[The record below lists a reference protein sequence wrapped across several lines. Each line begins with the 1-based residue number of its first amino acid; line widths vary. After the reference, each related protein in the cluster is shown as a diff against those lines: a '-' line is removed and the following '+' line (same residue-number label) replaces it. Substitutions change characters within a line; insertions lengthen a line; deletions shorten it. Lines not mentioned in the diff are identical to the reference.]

1 MEINYDLIIKYLA
14 TKDPKLTSK
23 TFASQK
29 SILNYSVNFPNKFKE
44 LFTDKFYRFGI
55 TNYDTNKNN
64 ISFWTSLLT
73 LLDKNFLI
81 PYNNDEVSLINQF
94 KEQILDM
101 YKKSKISSFLK
112 EYEKIDMRERFKLD
126 IDLVI
131 LQYIV
136 DIMDINFMI
145 FDFETENIEVLYK
158 KDIMNPWKQTLLFA
172 KFENMWEPIM
182 LIKPKGE
189 IQRTFDYNNINVKKI
204 LFTPNLVKYYNG
216 NKIKKEYIYIDDIS
230 DVIEIEKKQLN
241 KNDLKNDLN
250 VDSDSSVKTHSET
263 DDIISSY
270 SSLNKTKLNKMK
282 VNELEPIVTKLKIT
296 IDAKRITRQM
306 MIDNIVNKLNL

>member
-1 MEINYDLIIKYLA
+1 
-14 TKDPKLTSK
+14 
-23 TFASQK
+23 
-29 SILNYSVNFPNKFKE
+29 
-44 LFTDKFYRFGI
+44 
-55 TNYDTNKNN
+55 
-64 ISFWTSLLT
+64 
-73 LLDKNFLI
+73 
-81 PYNNDEVSLINQF
+81 
-94 KEQILDM
+94 
-101 YKKSKISSFLK
+101 
-112 EYEKIDMRERFKLD
+112 
-126 IDLVI
+126 
-131 LQYIV
+131 
-136 DIMDINFMI
+136 MDINFMI
-145 FDFETENIEVLYK
+145 FDFETENTEVLYK

-216 NKIKKEYIYIDDIS
+216 DKIKKEYIYIDDIS

>member
-1 MEINYDLIIKYLA
+1 
-14 TKDPKLTSK
+14 
-23 TFASQK
+23 
-29 SILNYSVNFPNKFKE
+29 
-44 LFTDKFYRFGI
+44 
-55 TNYDTNKNN
+55 
-64 ISFWTSLLT
+64 
-73 LLDKNFLI
+73 
-81 PYNNDEVSLINQF
+81 
-94 KEQILDM
+94 M

-145 FDFETENIEVLYK
+145 FDFETENTEVLYK

-216 NKIKKEYIYIDDIS
+216 DKIKKEYIYIDDIS

-241 KNDLKNDLN
+241 KIDLKNDLN

-296 IDAKRITRQM
+296 IDAKRITRQI

>member
-1 MEINYDLIIKYLA
+1 MEINYELIIKYLGQ
-14 TKDPKLTSK
+14 KDSKLTAK

-29 SILNYSVNFPNKFKE
+29 SILNYSVNFPNKFKD
-44 LFTDKFYRFGI
+44 LLTDKFYRFGI

-94 KEQILDM
+94 KEQLLDM
-101 YKKSKISSFLK
+101 YKKSKLSSFLK

-126 IDLVI
+126 TDLVI

-136 DIMDINFMI
+136 DILDINFMI

-204 LFTPNLVKYYNG
+204 LFIPDLVKYYNG
-216 NKIKKEYIYIDDIS
+216 DKINKDYIYINDIS
-230 DVIEIEKKQLN
+230 DVVKIEN
-241 KNDLKNDLN
+241 PSVDNNN
-250 VDSDSSVKTHSET
+250 DSDSSVKTDVEPAYN
-263 DDIISSY
+263 D
-270 SSLNKTKLNKMK
+270 LNKTKLNKMK
-282 VNELEPIVTKLKIT
+282 VKELEDIVKSLKI
-296 IDAKRITRQM
+296 IIEAKRITKQI
-306 MIDNIVNKLNL
+306 MIDNIIIKLNL

>member
-1 MEINYDLIIKYLA
+1 MEINYELIIKYLRQ
-14 TKDPKLTSK
+14 KDSKLTAK

-101 YKKSKISSFLK
+101 YKKSKLSSFLK

-126 IDLVI
+126 TDLVI

-136 DIMDINFMI
+136 DILDINFMI

-204 LFTPNLVKYYNG
+204 LFTPELIKYYNG
-216 NKIKKEYIYIDDIS
+216 DKINKEYIYIDDIS
-230 DVIEIEKKQLN
+230 DIVKIEN
-241 KNDLKNDLN
+241 PSVDNNN
-250 VDSDSSVKTHSET
+250 DSDSSVKTDVEPAYN
-263 DDIISSY
+263 D
-270 SSLNKTKLNKMK
+270 LNKTKLNKMK
-282 VNELEPIVTKLKIT
+282 VKELEDIVKSLKI
-296 IDAKRITRQM
+296 IIEAKRITKQI
-306 MIDNIVNKLNL
+306 MIDNIIIKLNL

>member
-1 MEINYDLIIKYLA
+1 MEINYELIIKYLGQ
-14 TKDPKLTSK
+14 KDSKLTAK

-29 SILNYSVNFPNKFKE
+29 SILNYSVNFPNKFKD
-44 LFTDKFYRFGI
+44 LLTDKFYRFGI

-101 YKKSKISSFLK
+101 YKKSKLSSFLK

-126 IDLVI
+126 TDLVI

-136 DIMDINFMI
+136 DILDINFMI

-182 LIKPKGE
+182 LIKGKGE

-204 LFTPNLVKYYNG
+204 LFIPDLVKYYNG
-216 NKIKKEYIYIDDIS
+216 DKINKDYIYIDDIS
-230 DVIEIEKKQLN
+230 DVVKIEN
-241 KNDLKNDLN
+241 PSVDNNN
-250 VDSDSSVKTHSET
+250 DSDSSVKTDVEPAYN
-263 DDIISSY
+263 D
-270 SSLNKTKLNKMK
+270 LNKTKLNKMK
-282 VNELEPIVTKLKIT
+282 VKELEDIVKSLKI
-296 IDAKRITRQM
+296 IIEAKRITKQI
-306 MIDNIVNKLNL
+306 MIDNIVIKLNL